1 MEVTTRWHEGESS
14 DTLTVS
20 ESQKGPSA
28 WESGDSEIIFFLFSG
43 GLTVSLVT
51 VPLTDLR
58 FLFFFISV
66 LGEVVATGG
75 DGPVLA
81 VLGAE
86 LPPFEALTNSSSRVG
101 WIGAA
106 AGLWEGEGDSA
117 LGGTGD
123 RGKAP

>member
-1 MEVTTRWHEGESS
+1 MR
-14 DTLTVS
+14 
-20 ESQKGPSA
+20 
-28 WESGDSEIIFFLFSG
+28 
-43 GLTVSLVT
+43 
-51 VPLTDLR
+51 LTDLR

-106 AGLWEGEGDSA
+106 AGLRGGEKVTRPLGDWRLREGPVKGEYASDVK
-117 LGGTGD
+117 LLM
-123 RGKAP
+123 